1 MQNVQLPKCT
11 KKREFDMNKIH
22 LFDDE
27 NTKYEIIIERKAYQN
42 IGLGILN
49 STQKL
54 QCHERAIRMM
64 LSRH

>member
-1 MQNVQLPKCT
+1 
-11 KKREFDMNKIH
+11 MNKIH

-27 NTKYEIIIERKAYQN
+27 NTNYDIIVERKAYQN